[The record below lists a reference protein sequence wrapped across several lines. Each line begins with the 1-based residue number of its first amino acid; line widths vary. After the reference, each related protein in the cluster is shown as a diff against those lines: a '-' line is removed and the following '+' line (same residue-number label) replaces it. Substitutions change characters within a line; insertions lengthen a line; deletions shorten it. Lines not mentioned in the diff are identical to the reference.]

1 MPLSHGLCSCCL
13 LCLVSNCK
21 WAASFQGR
29 RSLFAERHLGPN
41 SHDARATRYSLGMRQ
56 TASLT
61 AALLL
66 TFAGVCLGQ
75 TTTYTLDD
83 GRGWV
88 ESANPQP
95 GTDEDVIGRA
105 RRALAE
111 GRPSRAKSIL
121 DDWIEVNEFSKS
133 PLLPEAYL
141 RRGDARVALGREDKA
156 LYDYEQVIKDYPGT
170 EQFVISLEREL
181 EIGLRYIN
189 GLRRRLWGTFR
200 IEDATSIG
208 EELLLRVQERLPGS
222 RLAERAA
229 IELAD
234 YYYRER
240 ELRLAA
246 DAYDIFV
253 INYPKSEYQQ
263 KAMQRRVFANIARF
277 KGPKY
282 DAGGLLE
289 AQILI
294 RDFAQRYPAQ
304 AEETGMNDAL
314 VARLDESAAAQM
326 LETARWYFTRKDPAS
341 ARVLLTRLVR
351 KHPQTIAAG
360 EGISLMKE
368 RGWIAPTPAAPQTG
382 ENAAA
387 AAEEKK

>member
-1 MPLSHGLCSCCL
+1 
-13 LCLVSNCK
+13 
-21 WAASFQGR
+21 
-29 RSLFAERHLGPN
+29 
-41 SHDARATRYSLGMRQ
+41 MRQ
-56 TASLT
+56 AAIVAITLVLASGP
-61 AALLL
+61 A
-66 TFAGVCLGQ
+66 FAQ
-75 TTTYTLDD
+75 TTTYTLDE

-88 ESANPQP
+88 ETANPEP
-95 GTDEDVIGRA
+95 GSAADVIGRA
-105 RRALAE
+105 RKALAE
-111 GRPSRAKSIL
+111 GRPSRAKDLL
-121 DDWIEVNEFSKS
+121 DDWIDANEFSKS
-133 PLLPEAYL
+133 ELLPEAFL
-141 RRGDARVALGREDKA
+141 RRGDARVALGREDRA
-156 LYDYEQVIKDYPGT
+156 LYDYERVIKDYPGT
-170 EQFVISLEREL
+170 EQFVIALEREL
-181 EIGLRYIN
+181 EIGLRYLN

-253 INYPKSEYQQ
+253 MNYPKSEYLQ

-294 RDFAQRYPAQ
+294 RDFAMKYPAQ

-326 LETARWYFTRKDPAS
+326 IETARWYFVRKDPVS
-341 ARVLLTRLVR
+341 ARLVLTRLLR
-351 KHPQTIAAG
+351 KHPGTIAAG
-360 EGISLMKE
+360 EGATIMQE
-368 RGWIAPTPAAPQTG
+368 RGWLATPPTIPAAVAEG
-382 ENAAA
+382 AATSEKDA
-387 AAEEKK
+387 LPSGGAEDKP

>member
-1 MPLSHGLCSCCL
+1 
-13 LCLVSNCK
+13 
-21 WAASFQGR
+21 
-29 RSLFAERHLGPN
+29 
-41 SHDARATRYSLGMRQ
+41 
-56 TASLT
+56 
-61 AALLL
+61 
-66 TFAGVCLGQ
+66 
-75 TTTYTLDD
+75 LD
-83 GRGWV
+83 
-88 ESANPQP
+88 E
-95 GTDEDVIGRA
+95 
-105 RRALAE
+105 
-111 GRPSRAKSIL
+111 
-121 DDWIEVNEFSKS
+121 WIEVNEFSKS

-156 LYDYEQVIKDYPGT
+156 LYDYEQVIKDFPGT

-181 EIGLRYIN
+181 EIGLRYLN

-253 INYPKSEYQQ
+253 INYPRSEYQQ

-326 LETARWYFTRKDPAS
+326 LETARWYFKRKDPTS

-360 EGISLMKE
+360 EGIVLMKE
-368 RGWIAPTPAAPQTG
+368 RGWISPAPTEPSTSVEATTT
-382 ENAAA
+382 
-387 AAEEKK
+387 AEEKK

>member
-1 MPLSHGLCSCCL
+1 MRHAAPIA
-13 LCLVSNCK
+13 LV
-21 WAASFQGR
+21 
-29 RSLFAERHLGPN
+29 
-41 SHDARATRYSLGMRQ
+41 
-56 TASLT
+56 
-61 AALLL
+61 ALLSL
-66 TFAGVCLGQ
+66 AGLAHAQ

-88 ESANPQP
+88 ETANPEP
-95 GTDEDVIGRA
+95 GSDEDVIGRA

-111 GRPSRAKSIL
+111 GRASRAKSLL
-121 DDWIEVNEFSKS
+121 DDWIENNEFSKS
-133 PLLPEAYL
+133 PMLPEAYL
-141 RRGDARVALGREDKA
+141 RRGDARVALGREDRA
-156 LYDYEQVIKDYPGT
+156 LYDYEQVIKEYPGT
-170 EQFVISLEREL
+170 EQFVIALEREL
-181 EIGLRYIN
+181 EIGLRYLS

-253 INYPKSEYQQ
+253 VNYPKSEYLQ

-294 RDFAQRYPAQ
+294 RDFAAKYPAQ

-326 LETARWYFTRKDPAS
+326 LETARWYFKRKDPVS
-341 ARVLLTRLVR
+341 ARLLLTRLVR
-351 KHPQTIAAG
+351 KHPQTIASGDA
-360 EGISLMKE
+360 IRIMQE
-368 RGWIAPTPAAPQTG
+368 RGWMAGPASATPTPPADAATATPGPTP
-382 ENAAA
+382 EA
-387 AAEEKK
+387 K

>member
-1 MPLSHGLCSCCL
+1 M
-13 LCLVSNCK
+13 LVT
-21 WAASFQGR
+21 W
-29 RSLFAERHLGPN
+29 
-41 SHDARATRYSLGMRQ
+41 
-56 TASLT
+56 
-61 AALLL
+61 
-66 TFAGVCLGQ
+66 AGVCLGQ

-95 GTDEDVIGRA
+95 GTDEDVVGRA

-111 GRPSRAKSIL
+111 GRPSRAKSLL
-121 DDWIEVNEFSKS
+121 DDWIDANEFSKS

-170 EQFVISLEREL
+170 EQFVIALEREL
-181 EIGLRYIN
+181 EIGLRYLN

-200 IEDATSIG
+200 IEDATPIG

-294 RDFAQRYPAQ
+294 RDFAQRFPAQ

-314 VARLDESAAAQM
+314 VARLDESAAAQK
-326 LETARWYFTRKDPAS
+326 LETAKWYFVRKDPAS
-341 ARVLLTRLVR
+341 AHVLLSRLVR

-360 EGISLMKE
+360 EAIALMKE
-368 RGWIAPTPAAPQTG
+368 RGWIEAAPASPSSPAEPT
-382 ENAAA
+382 ASSPSIP
-387 AAEEKK
+387 AEERK

>member
-1 MPLSHGLCSCCL
+1 
-13 LCLVSNCK
+13 
-21 WAASFQGR
+21 
-29 RSLFAERHLGPN
+29 
-41 SHDARATRYSLGMRQ
+41 MRQ
-56 TASLT
+56 TASLS